1 VSWLSWHEQSE
12 RLASD
17 AHTCARLGE
26 HERAR
31 SLFAAAAEAES
42 QALAELDVSKVR
54 TVGITTVSA
63 VSLWFKARQFAQ
75 AEQLALR
82 WLPSNQLPPFAVEQ
96 LRNLLQ
102 AIWTAQT
109 IGNAGV
115 SFLPGQVFVS
125 VKGGQTVT
133 GGAPLDLIIEKV
145 QTVQALFYRTIEY
158 MKGIPH
164 RKHGGPSID
173 IQEACKPWLF
183 QAPAGSY
190 QFSVAIQEPR
200 QPDFFKDAGPQPE
213 HVALHFLSILQAS
226 SEDPADQLPQLVS
239 SEEYR
244 STFLKLARN
253 LAPTGKNFS
262 QVEVRAADES
272 QGISLG
278 PENRKIINRVLRPKA
293 QQPETEEQTT
303 EELRGILR
311 ALNLEKDWLEVL
323 INGHIVHIDGLSETV
338 DDVIG
343 PMVNR
348 PVIVQARRK
357 ARGGWQFQD
366 IESEE

>member
-1 VSWLSWHEQSE
+1 M
-12 RLASD
+12 
-17 AHTCARLGE
+17 
-26 HERAR
+26 
-31 SLFAAAAEAES
+31 
-42 QALAELDVSKVR
+42 
-54 TVGITTVSA
+54 SA
-63 VSLWFKARQFAQ
+63 VSPWFKSHQFPQ
-75 AEQLALR
+75 AEQLALQ
-82 WLPSNQLPPFAVEQ
+82 WLGSNRLPQFAVEQ

-109 IGNAGV
+109 MGSAGV

-133 GGAPLDLIIEKV
+133 GGAPLDLIVEKV
-145 QTVQALFYRTIEY
+145 QTVQALFFRTIEY

-164 RKHGGPSID
+164 RKRGGPSID

-213 HVALHFLSILQAS
+213 QVALHFLSILQAS
-226 SEDPADQLPQLVS
+226 SEDPADQLPELVS

-253 LAPTGKNFS
+253 LAPTGRNFS

-278 PENRKIINRVLRPKA
+278 PENRKVINRVLRPKKRQA
-293 QQPETEEQTT
+293 EPEEQPT
-303 EELRGILR
+303 EELRGVLR

-323 INGHIVHIDGLSETV
+323 IDTRIVHIDGLSEAV

-348 PVIVQARRK
+348 PVIVQAKRNAKGR
-357 ARGGWQFQD
+357 WQFLD
-366 IESEE
+366 IESED